1 MFSFDSIYNCS
12 EHVNLYRQQQ
22 QARRERR
29 PDRAVYIPRA
39 RRSQTTPP
47 TTTTQIQQQPPAPP
61 PPPLISAQ
69 VSTANGTTI
78 AVGTITTTATTA
90 NYTSKSLNQQLAIT
104 LDDTTAATVNDKP
117 SSDEV
122 GKTAGSGSNNTT
134 KKREKISK
142 DTRERRE
149 QRLSKKFLS
158 AQPNHNSKNNTKS
171 NENTNNKT
179 SDDEFS
185 PHAVIVIAQKTATPS
200 VHLQQS
206 SSPTTDVVNSIEENL
221 SPIATTTTTKVFN
234 CDREQEQE
242 RVELL
247 LNESSS
253 EYCIDS
259 NRMKESRVLGNYLN
273 INQNDNLAINE
284 FEAAHLLSP
293 PGDEPT
299 DTVRKNFANISN
311 NPFTNITNDINTM
324 PKPSNKA
331 KSHKASSG
339 VDNAKIPNLRIED
352 VAATQPTKCDIEEQE
367 LQRASKV
374 CVQYLKKINVNR
386 VRFLQLIFFR
396 FIDGLHLAIRRCLVM
411 YIG

>member
-61 PPPLISAQ
+61 PPSISAQ
-69 VSTANGTTI
+69 VSTANGTTV

-104 LDDTTAATVNDKP
+104 LDDTTAASVNDKP

-122 GKTAGSGSNNTT
+122 GKTAGSGSNTT
-134 KKREKISK
+134 KKREKLSK

-158 AQPNHNSKNNTKS
+158 AQQNHNSKNNTKS
-171 NENTNNKT
+171 NENTKNKT

-185 PHAVIVIAQKTATPS
+185 PQTVIVIAQKTATPS
-200 VHLQQS
+200 VHPQQS

-247 LNESSS
+247 LNESS
-253 EYCIDS
+253 EYCIDL

-339 VDNAKIPNLRIED
+339 VDNAKVPNLRIED

-374 CVQYLKKINVNR
+374 CV
-386 VRFLQLIFFR
+386 
-396 FIDGLHLAIRRCLVM
+396 
-411 YIG
+411 